1 MDESIIERDVVL
13 IGKTEEGND
22 TFDLP
27 VTRLGNI
34 EDSAEVKEKPGTN
47 DYFPVIDMSDH
58 GKMKKTSLGR
68 ILTPLNEHIGDDSKH
83 VTPEE
88 KSRWD
93 GKASGDHNHDGR
105 YYTKN
110 EVDGKFSG
118 KSDKGHT
125 HVAADIGGLPSSL
138 PANGGNADTVDG
150 KHASDF
156 AGSSHG
162 HSAATQS
169 TNGFMSTVDK
179 KKLDGI
185 AEGANAYTHPTYTAR
200 TGEPTANQ
208 TPSFG
213 GTFSI
218 SQPVSDGR
226 GHITGMN
233 TRTVKIPNNAASASA
248 SGLMSAADKSKLN
261 TLPSMRVT
269 YGTATYGS
277 NSTIENET
285 VITIPH
291 NVDIVMIRKSPGIDY
306 GYNDNVKW
314 YRTGQDSSSQP
325 TVTVENSGSTAK
337 ITFYSYTNTKMYCE
351 YYAIKLV

>member
-1 MDESIIERDVVL
+1 MDTDIIERDVVL

-22 TFDLP
+22 AFDLP

-34 EDSAEVKEKPGTN
+34 EDGAEIKENPETN

-218 SQPVSDGR
+218 SQPVSDGS

-233 TRTVKIPNNAASASA
+233 SRTVKIPNNVASTST
-248 SGLMSAADKSKLN
+248 SGLMSAADKKKLN
-261 TLPSMRVT
+261 ELPGVRITSGTVTINYGFIGTKTVNIPHTVDLFAAYREDWGEVSLNPADGKDHAGVPMKIENTGSGAVLTLDAKSSAP
-269 YGTATYGS
+269 ATY
-277 NSTIENET
+277 T
-285 VITIPH
+285 
-291 NVDIVMIRKSPGIDY
+291 
-306 GYNDNVKW
+306 
-314 YRTGQDSSSQP
+314 
-325 TVTVENSGSTAK
+325 
-337 ITFYSYTNTKMYCE
+337 YC
-351 YYAIKLV
+351 YYAFKLT